1 MDPDATLKVIIDGLV
16 KAKNLEALEALQ
28 NLMDWLNRDGGMP
41 LLDPIELAISK
52 LEKKLEKT
60 G

>member
-1 MDPDATLKVIIDGLV
+1 MDPDESLKTIIDGLV

-41 LLDPIELAISK
+41 LLDPIELAISR
-52 LEKKLEKT
+52 LEKKLAKT

>member
-16 KAKNLEALEALQ
+16 KAKNLEALEALEA
-28 NLMDWLNRDGGMP
+28 LMDWLNRDGGMP